1 DGDWLIEARAY
12 DGDLWSTVDKVNVT
26 VLNPV
31 VYADILLVDDDGGLA
46 YEVWYTQALIAYGE
60 DYDVIRVDRN
70 ADGPDADRLK
80 LAKVVIWLTGEESEG
95 TLTTA
100 DVAALADFLDSGG
113 ALFLT
118 GQDIGRDL
126 TSEGTVTSGFMRD
139 YLKADFVADN
149 ANIYDLIAVPDEDIS
164 EGINISIEGGTGAL
178 NQNYPSEIQPRA
190 GASVIYLYNAT
201 AEAAVKFG
209 GANFRTV
216 YFAFGFE
223 GISVRQDRIRVMD
236 NVLEWLLSNQTTGDN
251 LPPVV
256 NAGNDVV
263 TTVDEITI
271 LHGTA
276 TDPDGLVSLFEWDFD
291 GDGTY
296 DWSNDTTGVAQWIYD
311 TPGNYTAKLRATDNI
326 GDFATATVGVEVQDR
341 PPNMLPVADAGDD
354 VDVEQGDPVEFV
366 MAGFDPDGTIVLYEW
381 DYDGDDIY
389 DEGSPTSKTTH
400 HVYIV
405 PGQYTA
411 TLRVTDN
418 EDATATDTRT
428 INVSKKVQNQPPT
441 ADAGPDLNVQVGD
454 PVTLV
459 GTGNDPDGWI
469 ATYKWDFDGD
479 NEYDWTSTTTGTV
492 EHTYGQEGVYIAR
505 FLVIDNNSTADTDTA
520 VINVTPVH
528 VNLKPTADSGS
539 DDLQQNV
546 EGEEMEFAGT
556 GTDPDGFIVLYEW
569 DFQGDGTWDWND
581 TQERVALHIYTE
593 TGLFIARFRVT
604 DNDGATAQ
612 DILRVQVSSAV
623 TPNEPPTAE
632 AGGPYTGVTG
642 VPLTLS
648 GTGTDPDGSIESYE
662 WDFEGDGTIDHYS
675 PASGTTTKVYGLSGL
690 YSAVLFVTDDDGA
703 VTSDVAEVRI
713 ERANLVPS
721 ASVSDPAPGAT
732 IKGYYV
738 FRGAST
744 DDRGV
749 AKVEIRVDEGSWNKA
764 SGTMVWSFDFDTS
777 ILVPGVHT
785 LRVRVTDTDGLVSQ
799 TVEVTFIV
807 DEPKAQDDDPE

>member
-1 DGDWLIEARAY
+1 
-12 DGDLWSTVDKVNVT
+12 
-26 VLNPV
+26 
-31 VYADILLVDDDGGLA
+31 
-46 YEVWYTQALIAYGE
+46 
-60 DYDVIRVDRN
+60 
-70 ADGPDADRLK
+70 
-80 LAKVVIWLTGEESEG
+80 
-95 TLTTA
+95 
-100 DVAALADFLDSGG
+100 
-113 ALFLT
+113 
-118 GQDIGRDL
+118 
-126 TSEGTVTSGFMRD
+126 
-139 YLKADFVADN
+139 
-149 ANIYDLIAVPDEDIS
+149 
-164 EGINISIEGGTGAL
+164 
-178 NQNYPSEIQPRA
+178 
-190 GASVIYLYNAT
+190 
-201 AEAAVKFG
+201 
-209 GANFRTV
+209 
-216 YFAFGFE
+216 
-223 GISVRQDRIRVMD
+223 
-236 NVLEWLLSNQTTGDN
+236 
-251 LPPVV
+251 
-256 NAGNDVV
+256 
-263 TTVDEITI
+263 
-271 LHGTA
+271 
-276 TDPDGLVSLFEWDFD
+276 
-291 GDGTY
+291 
-296 DWSNDTTGVAQWIYD
+296 
-311 TPGNYTAKLRATDNI
+311 PGNYTAKLRATDNI
-326 GDFATATVGVEVQDR
+326 GDVATATVGVELQDR

-366 MAGFDPDGTIVLYEW
+366 MAGYDPDGTIVLYEW

-389 DEGSPTSKTTH
+389 DEGSATSKTTH
-400 HVYIV
+400 HVYIQT
-405 PGQYTA
+405 GQYTA

-428 INVSKKVQNQPPT
+428 INVSEKVQNQPPT
-441 ADAGPDLNVQVGD
+441 ADAGPDLNDQVGVR
-454 PVTLV
+454 VTLV

-505 FLVIDNNSTADTDTA
+505 FLVIDNNNTADTDTA
-520 VINVTPVH
+520 VINVTPFH

-539 DDLQQNV
+539 DDLQQIV

-581 TQERVALHIYTE
+581 TQERVALFTYNE

-612 DILRVQVSSAV
+612 DILRVQVSPAV

-642 VPLTLS
+642 VELS
-648 GTGTDPDGSIESYE
+648 LAGTGTDPDGSIESYE
-662 WDFEGDGTIDHYS
+662 WDFEGDGTVDHYS

-713 ERANLVPS
+713 ERANLAPTG
-721 ASVSDPAPGAT
+721 SVSDPAPGAV

-807 DEPKAQDDDPE
+807 DEPKAQDDEPEPWLGGFTMWMMILLFVFPIVISIVMVLRYKYR